1 MVHNFFVAEWQTVC
15 FYSISFNFHSQL
27 NENSTH
33 EVSVQLY
40 NPRKSGTVL
49 SKIYYEVGE
58 VGRLF
63 LGLTPW
69 NHTEKQVQQ
78 VALHFS
84 SRKEGFCND
93 S

>member
-1 MVHNFFVAEWQTVC
+1 MKIPFMKLVSSYTIAVVVQT
-15 FYSISFNFHSQL
+15 SL
-27 NENSTH
+27 
-33 EVSVQLY
+33 
-40 NPRKSGTVL
+40 L

-69 NHTEKQVQQ
+69 NHKEKQVKQ

-84 SRKEGFCND
+84 SRKEGFRND

>member
-1 MVHNFFVAEWQTVC
+1 MKIPLMKLPVVSSYTIPGVVQT
-15 FYSISFNFHSQL
+15 S
-27 NENSTH
+27 
-33 EVSVQLY
+33 
-40 NPRKSGTVL
+40 VL

-69 NHTEKQVQQ
+69 NHTEKQVKQ

-84 SRKEGFCND
+84 SRKGGLWND

>member
-1 MVHNFFVAEWQTVC
+1 MKIPFVKLVSSYTIPVVVQT
-15 FYSISFNFHSQL
+15 SL
-27 NENSTH
+27 
-33 EVSVQLY
+33 
-40 NPRKSGTVL
+40 L

-69 NHTEKQVQQ
+69 NHKEKQVKQ

-84 SRKEGFCND
+84 VAKKASGMTL
-93 S
+93 ST